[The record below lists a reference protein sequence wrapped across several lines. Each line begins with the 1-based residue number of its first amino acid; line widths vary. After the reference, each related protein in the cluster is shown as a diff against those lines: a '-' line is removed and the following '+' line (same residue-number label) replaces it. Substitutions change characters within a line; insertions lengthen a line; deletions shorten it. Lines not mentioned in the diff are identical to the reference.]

1 MTKRLV
7 LIAVGTTVLLTGSL
21 FTSASAKTKRISKIS
36 NVRVTGSKVYG
47 HTTKYANIKLLS
59 TKNKSLGHSK
69 ANKKGNF
76 IIKTKKS
83 LKKVTFKFKV
93 TKRGFKSSTYTFKNK
108 LEKSLKSEKTS
119 PIKTKYNAEQNSKPS
134 INSVNVTQV
143 VTKGNNSV
151 LISQTKD
158 KLKHDTNT
166 LNEAEDYLKSQYAFR
181 DYTVEQLNA
190 AITAKSKFED
200 ELSNRDNLN
209 QVLILD
215 LQNKIKNCDS
225 QIKDYNV
232 FLSNEVADSI
242 TRALDAVQQAQAF
255 VDKDNAYISV
265 LS

>member
-108 LEKSLKSEKTS
+108 LEKSLKSD
-119 PIKTKYNAEQNSKPS
+119 
-134 INSVNVTQV
+134 NSVNVTQV